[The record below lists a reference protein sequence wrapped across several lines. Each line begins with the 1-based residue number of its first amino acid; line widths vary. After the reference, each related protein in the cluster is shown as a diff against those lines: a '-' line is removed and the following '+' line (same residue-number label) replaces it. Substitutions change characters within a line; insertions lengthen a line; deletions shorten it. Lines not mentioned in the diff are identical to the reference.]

1 MHMKKSRLFMVLLFS
16 VSFLMAKSNLPVSRE
31 AVFVESTSP
40 SEVMIRA
47 TGYGSGSDKA
57 SELDKRADNDAFK
70 AAIWFVLFGGT
81 DPVIQTDKE
90 KAAFQPIQEDFFTKE
105 NLKQFKSWEADF
117 YETRL
122 KIDGG
127 KKLKVEKTF
136 KINKALL
143 QEDLVKKGV
152 LAEVATV
159 AGSVG
164 LPSIM
169 VIPESKDG
177 KAPLELLKTDAN
189 LKKGAEIIESYL
201 TARKYEVIVPEQQQ
215 VVQELSSAQ
224 NALQGGEDDYSYL
237 LALSIGSDV
246 YISYNVT
253 IETRKLGSTV
263 VKKGVVGCRAYETTT
278 ARLLGTETGYS
289 PERATAD
296 AVLIEEAMNDAVD
309 KVLSRIMNYW
319 KQDIQQGVQYKLVL
333 SVANT
338 FDKDDAETI
347 IFGFGDLLKQVSKT
361 YKENVVADYTY
372 DVQIWCDAAQYK
384 SSSDIYRFLKQ
395 NYKGA
400 GALTKVSVS
409 RKLILLNVADE

>member
-1 MHMKKSRLFMVLLFS
+1 MKNSRLFIVLLLGFGI
-16 VSFLMAKSNLPVSRE
+16 VMAKSNLPVSRE
-31 AVFVESTSP
+31 AVLVESTSP

-70 AAIWFVLFGGT
+70 AAVWFVLFGGT
-81 DPVIQTDKE
+81 DPLIQTDQE

-117 YETRL
+117 YDTRL

-152 LAEVATV
+152 LAEVATI

-169 VIPESKDG
+169 VIPESKYG
-177 KAPLELLKTDAN
+177 KASLELLKTDAN
-189 LKKGAEIIESYL
+189 LKKGAEVVESYL

-215 VVQELSSAQ
+215 VLQELSSAQ
-224 NALQGGEDDYSYL
+224 NEIQGGEDDYSYL

-246 YISYNVT
+246 YISYNVA
-253 IETRKLGSTV
+253 IETRKVGSTV

-309 KVLSRIMNYW
+309 KVLSRITNYW
-319 KQDIQQGVQYKLVL
+319 KQDIQQGIQYKLVL
-333 SVANT
+333 SIANT

-372 DVQIWCDAAQYK
+372 DVQIWCDATRYK

>member
-1 MHMKKSRLFMVLLFS
+1 
-16 VSFLMAKSNLPVSRE
+16 MAKSNLPVSRE
-31 AVFVESTSP
+31 AVLVESTSP
-40 SEVMIRA
+40 SEIMIRA

-57 SELDKRADNDAFK
+57 SELDKRANNDAFK
-70 AAIWFVLFGGT
+70 AAVWFVLFGGS
-81 DPVIQTDKE
+81 DPLIQTDQE
-90 KAAFQPIQEDFFTKE
+90 KSAFQPIQEEFFTKE

-117 YETRL
+117 YDTRL
-122 KIDGG
+122 KVDGG

-143 QEDLVKKGV
+143 QEDLVKKGI

-177 KAPLELLKTDAN
+177 KAPLELLKTDSN
-189 LKKGAEIIESYL
+189 LKKGAEVIESYL

-215 VVQELSSAQ
+215 VLQELSSAQ

-253 IETRKLGSTV
+253 IETRKVGSTI

-296 AVLIEEAMNDAVD
+296 AVLIEEAMNDAID
-309 KVLSRIMNYW
+309 KVLSRITNYW
-319 KQDIQQGVQYKLVL
+319 KQDIQQGIQYKLVL
-333 SVANT
+333 SIANT

-395 NYKGA
+395 NYKG
-400 GALTKVSVS
+400 GGELTKVSVS

>member
-1 MHMKKSRLFMVLLFS
+1 MKKSRLFMVLLFS